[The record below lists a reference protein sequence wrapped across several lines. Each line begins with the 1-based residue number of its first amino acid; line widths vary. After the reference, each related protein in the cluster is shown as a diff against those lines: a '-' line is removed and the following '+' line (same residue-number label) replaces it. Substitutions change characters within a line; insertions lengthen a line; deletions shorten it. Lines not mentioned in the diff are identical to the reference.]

1 MATKLGTMA
10 VGSTVKIK
18 VNGTLK
24 DFIIVQQGNPDSTI
38 YDSSCDGTWVL
49 MKDIYVNRYW
59 NPSNINDYANS
70 NIHSY
75 LNSTF
80 FDLIDADIRKEIK
93 RVKIPYRKGSGTS
106 EAVTRG
112 SNGLSAKIFLLSG
125 TETKLTN
132 YAPIGEGAELTYFKG
147 CEENVRCPER
157 VAYYDGSA
165 SIWWL
170 RSPLCLNS
178 YTNRRAL
185 YSNIDGSW
193 QANECS
199 YSYGIRPAL
208 ILPSARFVSDDGI
221 VIGNRAPEVASDAGA
236 SGAELGEQNTPF
248 TVGYTV
254 TDKDGDLM
262 TVTEKLDGEVK
273 AVKTDVGGT
282 VIKVQTALNDEGA
295 VPAWDTYPAKFEF
308 FMPLTAKK
316 AGLRLRSLEFR
327 VKGYVP
333 GTMRTVLRKYGS
345 TTVLVDKFIDI
356 IRGYNDVALDMGDF
370 ALEKGVEYQLY
381 FAASNNFYP
390 PSVTPGWVVE
400 NEYVDIVTGSA
411 YYGDDATLIFSGTMG
426 IVETHTAAGIDGAI
440 TDTLTVDW
448 LNEKEGYTQL
458 LNGAHTL
465 TLTASDGTVSTDW
478 TATFTKNVTDTLVSL
493 TAPLTADDTITVA
506 ALTLEGSF
514 PTDLSLTV
522 ELTNNGL
529 DDSPAWENCTD
540 IQSGESRAFVH
551 HAFTNKTAARGF
563 AFNYKV
569 TITRGASGVGGNIT
583 MIGGVI
589 G

>member
-1 MATKLGTMA
+1 MATKLGAMA

-18 VNGTLK
+18 INGTLT
-24 DFIIVQQGNPDSTI
+24 DFLIVQQGNPDSTI

-49 MKDIYVNRYW
+49 MKDIYENRYW
-59 NPSNINDYANS
+59 HSSNINDYANS
-70 NIHSY
+70 YIHSY

-80 FDLIDADIRKEIK
+80 FNLIDADIRKEIK
-93 RVKIPYRKGSGTS
+93 QVKIPYRKGSGMSIDVTS
-106 EAVTRG
+106 G

-147 CEENVRCPER
+147 CEKNAMCPER
-157 VAYYDGSA
+157 VAYYNGSA
-165 SIWWL
+165 IIWWL
-170 RSPLCLNS
+170 RSPLCLEGYDS
-178 YTNRRAL
+178 RRAL
-185 YSNIDGSW
+185 QSGIDGSW
-193 QANECS
+193 QSDDCAEW
-199 YSYGIRPAL
+199 YGIRPAL

-221 VIGNRAPEVASDAGA
+221 VIGNRAPEVTSDAGA
-236 SGAELGEQNTPF
+236 SGAELGEKNAPF

-282 VIKVQTALNDEGA
+282 VIKVQTALNDSGDI
-295 VPAWDTYPAKFEF
+295 PAWDTYPAKSKF

-316 AGLRLRSLEFR
+316 AGLLLRSLEFR

-345 TTVLVDKFIDI
+345 TTALADKFIDI
-356 IRGYNDVALDMGDF
+356 VRGYNDVVLDMGDF

-411 YYGDDATLIFSGTMG
+411 YYGDDTTLIFSGTMG
-426 IVETHTAAGIDGAI
+426 IVETHTVAGTDGAT
-440 TDTLTVDW
+440 TDTLTVDC
-448 LNEKEGYTQL
+448 LNEKEGYAQL
-458 LNGAHTL
+458 LNGPHTL
-465 TLTASDGTVSTDW
+465 TLTVSDGIASVDW
-478 TATFTKNVTDTLVSL
+478 TATFTKNVTSTVLSL
-493 TAPLTADDTITVA
+493 AQPLTADDTITVA

-514 PTDLSLTV
+514 PADMSLTV
-522 ELTNNGL
+522 EMTNNAL
-529 DDSPAWENCTD
+529 DDAPVWENCTD
-540 IQSGESRAFVH
+540 IQRGESRAFVH

-569 TITRGASGVGGNIT
+569 TIARGESGVGGSIT

>member
-1 MATKLGTMA
+1 MATKLGAMA

-18 VNGTLK
+18 VDGTLR

-38 YDSSCDGTWVL
+38 YDSSCHGTWLL
-49 MKDIYVNRYW
+49 MKGLYTRVTFGRN
-59 NPSNINDYANS
+59 NNS
-70 NIHSY
+70 YDGSVIQRY
-75 LNSTF
+75 LNDTF
-80 FDLIDADIRKEIK
+80 YSLIDADIRNAIK
-93 RVKIPYRKGSGTS
+93 QVKIPYQSGTGSG
-106 EAVTRG
+106 G
-112 SNGLSAKIFLLSG
+112 SLATGAAGLNTKVFLLSG
-125 TETKLTN
+125 YEVGWTVMDGDSFPKDGRRL
-132 YAPIGEGAELTYFKG
+132 AYFPSSSDGNSK
-147 CEENVRCPER
+147 RI
-157 VAYYDGSA
+157 AYDGSSA
-165 SIWWL
+165 GAWWM
-170 RSPLCLNS
+170 RSP
-178 YTNRRAL
+178 YT
-185 YSNIDGSW
+185 
-193 QANECS
+193 
-199 YSYGIRPAL
+199 YSYENIVVVNTNGTYTYGSYKANYYVRPAF
-208 ILPSARFVSDDGI
+208 ILPSTL
-221 VIGNRAPEVASDAGA
+221 VASNDGTVYVNLAPTVSA
-236 SGAELGEQNTPF
+236 DSVDLGEKNAPF
-248 TVGYTV
+248 DFNYTV
-254 TDKDGDLM
+254 TDANGDLM

-282 VIKVQTALNDEGA
+282 VVKVQTALNDEEA

-327 VKGYVP
+327 VKGLAP

-345 TTVLVDKFIDI
+345 TTALVDKFIDI

-400 NEYVDIVTGSA
+400 NDYVDIATGSA
-411 YYGDDATLIFSGTMG
+411 YYGDDTTLIFSGTMG
-426 IVETHTAAGIDGAI
+426 IVETHTAAGMDIAT

-448 LNEKEGYTQL
+448 LNEKEGYQQV

-465 TLTASDGTVSTDW
+465 TIEASDGVLTSTKDI
-478 TATFTKNVTDTLVSL
+478 TFTKNVTGAKVSL

-514 PTDLSLTV
+514 PADMVLGV
-522 ELTNNGL
+522 ELTNNAL
-529 DDSPAWENCTD
+529 DDAPVWEKCTD
-540 IQSGESRAFVH
+540 IQRGESRAFVH
-551 HAFTNKTAARGF
+551 HAFANKTAARGF

-569 TITRGASGVGGNIT
+569 TIARGASGIGGNIT

>member
-1 MATKLGTMA
+1 MATRLGNMA

-18 VNGTLK
+18 VDGTLRN
-24 DFIIVQQGNPDSTI
+24 FIIVQQGNPDSTI
-38 YDSSCDGTWVL
+38 YDSSCDGTWLL
-49 MKDIYVNRYW
+49 MKDIYESRKW
-59 NPSNINDYANS
+59 HSSDINDYANS
-70 NIHSY
+70 TIHSY

-80 FDLIDADIRKEIK
+80 LNLFESNIK
-93 RVKIPYRKGSGTS
+93 NSIKQVKLPYRKGKGISTTVTS
-106 EAVTRG
+106 G
-112 SNGLSAKIFLLSG
+112 SNGLSAKIFLLSATETSFDFPYMPSGEG
-125 TETKLTN
+125 TEL
-132 YAPIGEGAELTYFKG
+132 AYFRG
-147 CEENVRCPER
+147 CSNSDSDSTR
-157 VAYYDGSA
+157 VAYLDGSVYP
-165 SIWWL
+165 WWL
-170 RSPLCLNS
+170 RSPNCGSGSEKALIVHNKGGWLGELCS
-178 YTNRRAL
+178 
-185 YSNIDGSW
+185 DWFGV
-193 QANECS
+193 
-199 YSYGIRPAL
+199 RPAL
-208 ILPSARFVSDDGI
+208 ILPSTRLVSDDGT
-221 VIGNRAPEVASDAGA
+221 VIGNRAPEVTSDAGA
-236 SGAELGEQNTPF
+236 SGAELGEQNAPF
-248 TVGYTV
+248 MVGYTV

-282 VIKVQTALNDEGA
+282 VVKVQTALNNEGA
-295 VPAWDTYPAKFEF
+295 VPAWDTYPAKSEY
-308 FMPLTAKK
+308 FMPLTTKK

-345 TTVLVDKFIDI
+345 TTALADKFIDI
-356 IRGYNDVALDMGDF
+356 IRGYNDVVLDMGDF

-400 NEYVDIVTGSA
+400 NEYVDIATGSA
-411 YYGDDATLIFSGTMG
+411 YYGDDTTLIFSGTMG
-426 IVETHTAAGIDGAI
+426 IVDTHTAAGMDGAI

-514 PTDLSLTV
+514 PADMNLTV

-529 DDSPAWENCTD
+529 DDAPVWENCTD
-540 IQSGESRAFVH
+540 IQSGESRVFVH
-551 HAFTNKTAARGF
+551 HAFTNKTAAKGA

-569 TITRGASGVGGNIT
+569 TISRGESGVGGTIT